1 MKQIFWTSWKEGQ
14 QCHNI
19 ENNGWT
25 IVASQIKSTLPTRC
39 LCKHQSAICLSR
51 PKKLQILLRWRYFSC
66 HPLLGP
72 FWTLPFLVAV
82 FTWSD
87 CIRGRG
93 HIWRP
98 IHCGGE
104 REPSGQTFVQVL
116 NRDNFSSFEFKLKTR
131 IDGVK
136 AVFFG
141 GDFITVT
148 KYDDEG
154 VEWKVSNIL
163 KMGNGDVVLCDQATI
178 WCTTKTCFS
187 KTFLAVQNSSIGDLF
202 THWLTD

>member
-98 IHCGGE
+98 IHCGSEG
-104 REPSGQTFVQVL
+104 EPSGQAFVQVL
-116 NRDNFSSFEFKLKTR
+116 AHRDFSTSEFWKPGLMVWRPSSLVAISLQWPNMTTR
-131 IDGVK
+131 GWSGRWVVK
-136 AVFFG
+136 
-141 GDFITVT
+141 
-148 KYDDEG
+148 
-154 VEWKVSNIL
+154 
-163 KMGNGDVVLCDQATI
+163 
-178 WCTTKTCFS
+178 
-187 KTFLAVQNSSIGDLF
+187 
-202 THWLTD
+202 